1 MKRLTISVIFIC
13 CSLFMAAQV
22 AIVAHRGLLSPER
35 VMFIS
40 FSLHACREFAR
51 LCPGFIVQYLGSDL
65 WPNEVHDNGL
75 NGIDLH
81 FGTFLMTTRFRD
93 EARERGM
100 SINVWTVNK
109 PEEMQKV
116 VNMGIDQLTTD
127 EPMLARQ
134 LLE

>member
-51 LCPGFIVQYLGSDL
+51 LCPGFTVQYLGSDL

-93 EARERGM
+93 EGRERGM

-134 LLE
+134 LL